1 MSAEKVDTAVQ
12 DKMERLNAVLREMGS
27 VLVGFS
33 AGVDSTFLLHAA
45 VQVLGKER
53 VLAVTGKSNTI
64 PAHQLEA
71 AREYA
76 ALIGARHEII
86 ETRELERPGFRDN
99 PADRCFMCKSELYTL
114 LSNLARERGFAA
126 VADGSNADDLK
137 DYRPGMKAIRE
148 LGIRSP
154 MVEAGLTKPEIREL
168 SRRAGLPT
176 WDKPAFPCL
185 SSRIPYGMKITD
197 EALVRIDQGEQF
209 LKSLG
214 LEGPLRVR
222 HHGDLARIE
231 ADPAVL
237 PRLLEAGLNKKIVA
251 RFREIGFKY
260 VTVDLQG
267 FRSGSL
273 NEAIGSAASPSGGA

>member
-1 MSAEKVDTAVQ
+1 
-12 DKMERLNAVLREMGS
+12 
-27 VLVGFS
+27 VGFS
-33 AGVDSTFLLHAA
+33 AGVDSTFLLYAA
-45 VQVLGKER
+45 VQALGKDR

-64 PAHQLEA
+64 PAHQLDA

-76 ALIGARHEII
+76 ALIGARHEIV

-114 LSNLARERGFAA
+114 LSSLARQRGFAA
-126 VADGSNADDLK
+126 VVDGSNADDLK

-209 LKSLG
+209 LRSLG

-231 ADPAVL
+231 VDPAVM
-237 PRLLEAGLNKKIVA
+237 PRLLEAGLNNKIVA
-251 RFREIGFKY
+251 RFREIGYKY

-273 NEAIGSAASPSGGA
+273 NEAIGSAASPADGA

>member
-1 MSAEKVDTAVQ
+1 MSAESTVISVQ
-12 DKMERLNAVLREMGS
+12 DKMKRLSTLLQEMGS

-33 AGVDSTFLLHAA
+33 AGVDSTFLLYAA
-45 VQVLGKER
+45 VQALGKDR

-64 PAHQLEA
+64 PAHQLDA

-76 ALIGARHEII
+76 ALIGARHEIV

-114 LSNLARERGFAA
+114 LSSLARQRGFAA
-126 VADGSNADDLK
+126 VVDGSNADDLK

-209 LKSLG
+209 LRSLG

-231 ADPAVL
+231 VDPAVM
-237 PRLLEAGLNKKIVA
+237 PRLLEAGLNNKIVA
-251 RFREIGFKY
+251 RFREIGYKY

-273 NEAIGSAASPSGGA
+273 NEAIGSAASPADGA